1 MLVKI
6 SGGQRSG
13 LVLGCSAFTPLD
25 GIRLLTNMPWTS
37 TAALPTGLTAQ
48 PPGNAGATPLL
59 PAAPLLSRSLM
70 NSWAFLSQHCDRSA
84 PALRRACKGSLHQNA
99 LWLLIGS
106 RRRKVALNA
115 ALWRSKVRSGARRAP
130 PLRACVQQERSAIQ
144 LWFGRA
150 VPLGVASEPAVHARP
165 ALPYW
170 ANSVG
175 TRGPAC
181 RGILSQPPTGAAAL
195 FSPAGECLVIVAKP
209 SERLQG
215 ES

>member
-37 TAALPTGLTAQ
+37 TAALPTGFPAQ
-48 PPGNAGATPLL
+48 PPGNAGATPQL

-106 RRRKVALNA
+106 GRRKVALNA
-115 ALWRSKVRSGARRAP
+115 APWWYKVRSSARCAP
-130 PLRACVQQERSAIQ
+130 PVRACVQQERSATQ
-144 LWFGRA
+144 MWSGRA
-150 VPLGVASEPAVHARP
+150 VPLGGTCHTCASGSALLGKQCRDERTMSGREDLSAAGFCRRPPPAQRRFFPGRCVPKA
-165 ALPYW
+165 
-170 ANSVG
+170 SV
-175 TRGPAC
+175 
-181 RGILSQPPTGAAAL
+181 
-195 FSPAGECLVIVAKP
+195 
-209 SERLQG
+209 
-215 ES
+215 